1 MRSESVF
8 ARDFGLPPHDP
19 GYRGPDVTLPILYRD
34 PWLVAV
40 AKPSGLAV
48 HRSEQVRD
56 RAPALQQ
63 LRDQLGCWVYP
74 VHRLDR
80 GTSGVL
86 LFALDPETA
95 RTVGEAL
102 TRRDVDKRYL
112 AIVRGWAP
120 EHVEI
125 DYALREHPD
134 APEQPA
140 RTTACRLGT
149 VTLPIP
155 VGRYPE
161 ARYSLVELRPHTGRS
176 HQLRKHMAHLRH
188 PIVGDVRHGEG
199 RHNRLFREH
208 LGVSRMLL
216 HARSMSLPHPVS
228 EEPLHLCAPLDAEL
242 EGLLIALG
250 WGDAITVARGT
261 MRT

>member
-1 MRSESVF
+1 MRPAV
-8 ARDFGLPPHDP
+8 P
-19 GYRGPDVTLPILYRD
+19 LPILHRD

-40 AKPSGLAV
+40 AKPPGLAV

-86 LFALDPETA
+86 VFALDPDTA
-95 RTVGEAL
+95 RAMGEAL
-102 TRRDVDKRYL
+102 TQREVDKRYL
-112 AIVRGWAP
+112 AVVRGWTP
-120 EHVEI
+120 EHSDI
-125 DYALREHPD
+125 DYALQEHPD
-134 APEQPA
+134 GPAQPA
-140 RTTACRLGT
+140 HTTLRRLGT
-149 VTLPIP
+149 VTLPIA

-161 ARYSLVELRPHTGRS
+161 ARYSLVELRPHTGRT

-199 RHNRLFREH
+199 RHNRLFRARF
-208 LGVSRMLL
+208 GAARMLL
-216 HARSMSLPHPVS
+216 HAHAMSLTHPVTD
-228 EEPLHLCAPLDAEL
+228 EPLRLHAPLDEEL
-242 EGLLIALG
+242 AGMLGTLG
-250 WGDAITVARGT
+250 WGELLR
-261 MRT
+261 

>member
-1 MRSESVF
+1 V
-8 ARDFGLPPHDP
+8 DPLPLLH
-19 GYRGPDVTLPILYRD
+19 RD

-40 AKPSGLAV
+40 AKPAGLAV

-56 RAPALQQ
+56 RAPALQR

-86 LFALDPETA
+86 LFALDPAVA

-112 AIVRGWAP
+112 AVVRGFAP
-120 EHVEI
+120 EHAEI
-125 DYALREHPD
+125 DYPLREHPE
-134 APEQPA
+134 APPQPA
-140 RTTACRLGT
+140 RTTLRRLGT

-155 VGRYPE
+155 VGRWPE
-161 ARYSLVELRPHTGRS
+161 ARYSLVELRPHSGRL

-199 RHNRLFREH
+199 RHTRLFREH
-208 LGVSRMLL
+208 LGVHRMLL
-216 HARSMSLPHPVS
+216 HARAMTLPHPVTG
-228 EEPLHLCAPLDAEL
+228 EPLELRAPLDAEL
-242 EGLLIALG
+242 SVLLAALG
-250 WGDAITVARGT
+250 WSDAAEEPSHQRFLNES
-261 MRT
+261 R